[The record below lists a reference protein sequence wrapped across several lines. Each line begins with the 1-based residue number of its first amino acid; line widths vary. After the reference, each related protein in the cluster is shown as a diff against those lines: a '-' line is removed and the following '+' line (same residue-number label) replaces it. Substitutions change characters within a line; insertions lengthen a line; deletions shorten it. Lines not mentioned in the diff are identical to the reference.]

1 MESVGERRAMEN
13 GGGTMRRLP
22 DTGLVMCSTC
32 SGFLLRMKRTS
43 VPKPDEEVLE
53 VVTGAEKM
61 RALMKAVLLHGPL
74 QEIEPAEATKEQWKV
89 LQRRRRIMMETKK
102 CPTCSGSLLEK
113 PGPDE
118 EDKAMVADPGSKA
131 GSKEKMSSREEGS
144 EFMAVLP
151 SQGRKERMKIATE
164 DEAMVADARSEQK
177 LKRSREEGKRSSSGL
192 KEKKKAKSED
202 KEGSGSK
209 KKAKRSSEMEG
220 SGSKEAKMKGSGLEE
235 EAKIEF
241 IVKSVGGDRKTK
253 MEIKRM
259 LKKAFEILNE
269 LPVKVGGDRRT
280 KMEIKRMLK
289 KAFEILNEPPVKSQ
303 SEEAKMEDSESAVGN
318 RKTKMVTYRV
328 DKKTIDFLKNHP
340 PLKPPPIGA
349 CEPEL
354 RQRFIDITAP
364 YVEVERVLLEY
375 LQCHYSIK
383 GYAEV
388 QLEVTDDEGDDHK
401 LV

>member
-102 CPTCSGSLLEK
+102 CPTCSGSLLEACPTCFRSLLQK

-269 LPVKVGGDRRT
+269 LPVK
-280 KMEIKRMLK
+280 
-289 KAFEILNEPPVKSQ
+289 SQ